1 MAHGKLY
8 RNFIILQED
17 ERGHSTAQDKPL
29 SGYAKVEA
37 KDDKCKISFYAQN
50 LKKDEHKHF
59 MMIVSAKKDMRQ
71 LMNLGEVNITDIGK
85 VDGYKEFSVNNIGGM
100 GLGYDKISGAAI
112 VKKVGDKL
120 EFLISGFMSNEM
132 PKDDWKQYPV
142 VNSVDLGKF
151 TGSTIYSQITSP
163 TAAQA
168 PTQTQGTM
176 QSPTAM
182 QSPGIMAEGNG
193 VINGTTPEVGNGVYE
208 TPYDG
213 MGELPLYEDA
223 VPTMGAGS
231 TMNGQGSTMG
241 GQGGM
246 TTGQVGTMGNQGG
259 MMTGTGN
266 MQNQPIYST
275 PGTQGGNMYNTTSPR
290 NVEID
295 NKPLYDSS
303 YTTIGRNIGG
313 AKPPIVEED
322 TIEVRS
328 EFDEYEN
335 KIVDDYSEE
344 NFKIRGSVGEFFES
358 LAEDFELD
366 RHKNKKKDIKHCKW
380 YKVPVDNLDEMCN
393 IADYNKYTVIYYPM
407 INYYP
412 YFKKHKHYC
421 IGYKCNDKGKMK
433 YIVYGIPGKK
443 DKGDQP
449 YGGKTGFVT
458 WMEDETLGDGM
469 GYWLMFYDFRNSV
482 IVIPA
487 ER

>member
-1 MAHGKLY
+1 
-8 RNFIILQED
+8 
-17 ERGHSTAQDKPL
+17 
-29 SGYAKVEA
+29 
-37 KDDKCKISFYAQN
+37 
-50 LKKDEHKHF
+50 
-59 MMIVSAKKDMRQ
+59 MIVSAKKDMRQ

-151 TGSTIYSQITSP
+151 TGSTLYSQITSP

-168 PTQTQGTM
+168 PTQTPG
-176 QSPTAM
+176 AM
-182 QSPGIMAEGNG
+182 QSPGTMTEE
-193 VINGTTPEVGNGVYE
+193 NGTTPEVGNGIYE

-213 MGELPLYEDA
+213 MGESPLYEDV
-223 VPTMGAGS
+223 VPTMGAGA
-231 TMNGQGSTMG
+231 TMNGPGSTMG

-259 MMTGTGN
+259 MMNGTGN

-303 YTTIGRNIGG
+303 YTTVGRNIGG

-344 NFKIRGSVGEFFES
+344 DFKIRGSVGEFFES

-366 RHKNKKKDIKHCKW
+366 RHKNKKKDIKHCILTLK
-380 YKVPVDNLDEMCN
+380 N
-393 IADYNKYTVIYYPM
+393 INI
-407 INYYP
+407 
-412 YFKKHKHYC
+412 
-421 IGYKCNDKGKMK
+421 
-433 YIVYGIPGKK
+433 IV
-443 DKGDQP
+443 
-449 YGGKTGFVT
+449 
-458 WMEDETLGDGM
+458 
-469 GYWLMFYDFRNSV
+469 
-482 IVIPA
+482 
-487 ER
+487 